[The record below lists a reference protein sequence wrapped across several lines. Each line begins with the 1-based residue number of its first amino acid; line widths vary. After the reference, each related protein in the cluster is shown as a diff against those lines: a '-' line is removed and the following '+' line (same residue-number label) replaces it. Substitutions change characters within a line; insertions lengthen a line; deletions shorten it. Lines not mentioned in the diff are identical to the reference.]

1 MRRAAIQA
9 AIGALGSLTAG
20 LLCACDGGAPALT
33 APPPALH
40 ADPFYAKYLDA
51 AGIPI
56 LGSAHVPDRALEV
69 ARDIVTGMLAHR
81 PDLGRDLAASGYR
94 VAIMAEGETT
104 TDLPEQ
110 REWKKPARDDPRL
123 TYCERKHYDERIG
136 ALSDRGYWDARAR
149 GMAGKLTSGAVE
161 DLLGRKNSRYYGE
174 TIFLHE
180 FSHDILDAVQGA
192 DRALYAQ
199 VEKAYADA
207 LKAGL
212 WKGEYA
218 ATNVQEYWAEGAQFW
233 FDSNRIAIFKGR
245 QVLSDQD
252 LKSYDPELYAAL
264 AQVFGDTHHIAADPF
279 YMSAARVPPGPLPE
293 NTAEVC

>member
-1 MRRAAIQA
+1 MPIRYKFYTIIACLGLATQA
-9 AIGALGSLTAG
+9 CG
-20 LLCACDGGAPALT
+20 DPAPAVI

-40 ADPFYAKYLDA
+40 ADPFYAKYRDA
-51 AGIPI
+51 AGIPV

-94 VAIMAEGETT
+94 IAIMAEGETT

-110 REWKKPARDDPRL
+110 RDWKRPARDDPRL

-136 ALSDRGYWDARAR
+136 ALTDRGYWDARAR

-161 DLLGRKNSRYYGE
+161 DLLGQKNSRYYGE

-180 FSHDILDAVQGA
+180 FSHDILDAVQAA
-192 DRALYAQ
+192 DPALYAQ
-199 VEKAYADA
+199 VERAYADA
-207 LKAGL
+207 LKAGR
-212 WKGEYA
+212 WKREYA

-233 FDSNRIAIFKGR
+233 FDSNRIAIFNGR
-245 QVLSDQD
+245 RVLSDQD
-252 LKSYDPELYAAL
+252 LKGYDPELYAVL
-264 AQVFGDTHHIAADPF
+264 AKVFGDNHHIAADPF